1 MKERGMGKKKKK
13 KMDNMTK
20 LLIPLA
26 VAINMLAYNV
36 LYSTTM
42 VILGDSIGTIL
53 VGAICGPGPGAVVGI
68 LSNLVNVVKN
78 PVMIVMLPLNVA
90 FGVVSGYLSKK
101 KIFLRL
107 WKAVLCTPIYG
118 FIGGWLSGSIIFLA
132 MGGDFWGNMASVFV
146 GIPLFNAGVPKYFAM
161 AIGQLLF
168 DCIDKVVC
176 LILVCLIIRSLPDRF
191 LIKLPY
197 GKYVTS
203 KQYDESEIEF

>member
-1 MKERGMGKKKKK
+1 MKERGNETMGKKKKK

-118 FIGGWLSGSIIFLA
+118 FIGG
-132 MGGDFWGNMASVFV
+132 
-146 GIPLFNAGVPKYFAM
+146 
-161 AIGQLLF
+161 
-168 DCIDKVVC
+168 
-176 LILVCLIIRSLPDRF
+176 
-191 LIKLPY
+191 
-197 GKYVTS
+197 
-203 KQYDESEIEF
+203 